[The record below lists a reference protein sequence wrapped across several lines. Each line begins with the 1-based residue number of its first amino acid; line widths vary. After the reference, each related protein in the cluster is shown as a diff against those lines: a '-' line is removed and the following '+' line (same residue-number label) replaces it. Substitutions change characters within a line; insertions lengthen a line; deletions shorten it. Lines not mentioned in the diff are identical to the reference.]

1 MNLTLIQRPTKVRAD
16 TKTLYIY
23 APSVLSEGFRLKAET
38 AIKILEVHEGPTP
51 QETTLKVMEVDAWI
65 THTNTWYRGSKH
77 ACTKVMEKRGMYA
90 DGEERPVC
98 GCEKPLADMPEEL
111 RKATHY
117 VLLSDI
123 GK

>member
-1 MNLTLIQRPTKVRAD
+1 MNLTLIQRPKKIRAD

-23 APSVLSEGFRLKAET
+23 APSVLSEGFKLKAET

-51 QETTLKVMEVDAWI
+51 QETTLKVMEADAWVS
-65 THTNTWYRGSKH
+65 HTNTRYRGPEH
-77 ACTKVMEKRGMYA
+77 GCTKVKEKRGDY